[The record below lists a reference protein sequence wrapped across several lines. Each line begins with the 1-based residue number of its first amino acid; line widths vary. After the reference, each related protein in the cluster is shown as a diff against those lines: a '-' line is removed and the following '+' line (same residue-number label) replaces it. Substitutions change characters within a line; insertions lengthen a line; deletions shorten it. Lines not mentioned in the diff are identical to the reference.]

1 MQRNSLFDN
10 PFIIAFIFVC
20 VGIFNIFLP
29 IHFISILLA
38 GVVYIAFSR
47 CLEKRY
53 NYSLLFLVI
62 AFMFIE
68 VSQGLKIFSLSL
80 SALFVYIFIEPKIK
94 SVLSSDSLYVISII
108 FIFYCVIALL
118 YRFLGGIEIDLI
130 SILLINFFI
139 DIFIV
144 SFIL

>member
-1 MQRNSLFDN
+1 
-10 PFIIAFIFVC
+10 
-20 VGIFNIFLP
+20 
-29 IHFISILLA
+29 
-38 GVVYIAFSR
+38 
-47 CLEKRY
+47 
-53 NYSLLFLVI
+53 
-62 AFMFIE
+62 MFIE